1 MNNIKSYMYELKE
14 TIEEM
19 PKKKKGMIITSVLGI
34 CLCGGGIMYAVNQP
48 APTNT
53 PSIAMNEKDNK
64 KENEKEE
71 TLSKELTDKVSL
83 VTETTSEEEFALL
96 TEEIQSS
103 TLPEEEKQALLE
115 TLDKNYKP
123 TPEVAVAD
131 EVTEESSEETTPEE
145 KTEEVVVE
153 NTPQPTV
160 EVTSTPTPQA
170 TTQASEPEVAYT
182 PQPEYQPEPTPEV
195 TPEPTP
201 QPEVPQEPY
210 RLEDLGNT
218 GLEFATVDE
227 AEAYLL
233 DTMDKTFDAFER
245 GEIDYVYNGNAFTVL
260 WSDGHTTASVNL
272 RKG

>member
-170 TTQASEPEVAYT
+170 TTQASEPEV
-182 PQPEYQPEPTPEV
+182 
-195 TPEPTP
+195 
-201 QPEVPQEPY
+201 PQEPY